1 MTVNHWLNQKKEKEN
16 NDLYTGLFDSK
27 SPNTYDTEHMEFN
40 DRIKLT
46 RQTKGAESWIGHG
59 PIINNLTE

>member
-1 MTVNHWLNQKKEKEN
+1 MTVNHWLNQKREKEN

-46 RQTKGAESWIGHG
+46 RQTKRAES
-59 PIINNLTE
+59 

>member
-1 MTVNHWLNQKKEKEN
+1 MTVNHWLNQKKKEKEN

-46 RQTKGAESWIGHG
+46 RQTKGAES
-59 PIINNLTE
+59 